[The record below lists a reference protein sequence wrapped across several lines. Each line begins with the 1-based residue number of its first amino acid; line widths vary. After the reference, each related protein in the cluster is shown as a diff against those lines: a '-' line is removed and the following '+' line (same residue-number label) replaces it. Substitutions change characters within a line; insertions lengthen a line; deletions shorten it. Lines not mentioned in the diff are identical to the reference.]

1 MANRENGK
9 FEKKTMQN
17 QIKIYSKIE
26 IDNFINQAVCLD
38 ISEAKNRFKAI
49 ELGKKAFW
57 GSIDLVNEFEEISKS
72 IKTETDLESL
82 IEVLNKREAG
92 EDEMANQVL
101 LWYENIPF
109 VEKSNYEKEC
119 AIWAKICAE
128 LKLARGMER
137 FYKYSKFLKD

>member
-1 MANRENGK
+1 MANRENRK
-9 FEKKTMQN
+9 SEQKIVQN
-17 QIKIYSKIE
+17 KIKIYSKIE
-26 IDNFINQAVCLD
+26 IDNFINQAVCLE

-82 IEVLNKREAG
+82 IELLNKREAG

-101 LWYENIPF
+101 LWYENMPLD
-109 VEKSNYEKEC
+109 VKNNYTKEC

-137 FYKYSKFLKD
+137 FYKYSKFLKN

>member
-1 MANRENGK
+1 MANRENRK
-9 FEKKTMQN
+9 SEQKIVQN
-17 QIKIYSKIE
+17 KIKIYSKIE

-82 IEVLNKREAG
+82 IELLNKREAG

-101 LWYENIPF
+101 LWYENMPL

-137 FYKYSKFLKD
+137 FVKYSKFLKD

>member
-1 MANRENGK
+1 MSDDVYMR
-9 FEKKTMQN
+9 
-17 QIKIYSKIE
+17 
-26 IDNFINQAVCLD
+26 
-38 ISEAKNRFKAI
+38 I
-49 ELGKKAFW
+49 EL
-57 GSIDLVNEFEEISKS
+57 
-72 IKTETDLESL
+72 
-82 IEVLNKREAG
+82 LNKREAG

>member
-26 IDNFINQAVCLD
+26 IDNFINQAVCLE

-101 LWYENIPF
+101 LWYENVPF
-109 VEKSNYEKEC
+109 SEKSKYKKEC

-137 FYKYSKFLKD
+137 FYKYSKFLKN

>member
-1 MANRENGK
+1 MANRENRK
-9 FEKKTMQN
+9 SEQKIVQN
-17 QIKIYSKIE
+17 KIKIYSKIE
-26 IDNFINQAVCLD
+26 IDNFINQAVCLE

-72 IKTETDLESL
+72 IKTKTDLESL
-82 IEVLNKREAG
+82 IELLNKREAG

-137 FYKYSKFLKD
+137 FYKYSKFLKN